1 MYPASRESGVV
12 HPKAMMRCAHPVP
25 IKLVRAA
32 MPVFGCQ
39 AYRMPIDC
47 FVILLWTSQTWV
59 IED

>member
-1 MYPASRESGVV
+1 MVR
-12 HPKAMMRCAHPVP
+12 PKAMMRCAHPVP